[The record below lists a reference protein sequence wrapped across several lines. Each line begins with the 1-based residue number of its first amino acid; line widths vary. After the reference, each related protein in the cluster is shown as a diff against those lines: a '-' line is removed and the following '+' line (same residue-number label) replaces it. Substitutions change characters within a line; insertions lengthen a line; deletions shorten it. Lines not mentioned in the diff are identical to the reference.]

1 MEMHEY
7 LSELTGQIRNKKAKQ
22 EVEREIRTHIE
33 DQAQVYEQMG
43 RTRDEAREEAVR
55 QMGSPVEVGI
65 DMDRIHRPKN
75 NWMVLGMAMLLSLA
89 GLLVQYFCIY
99 RFGTENLYRINQDAF
114 ARQCL
119 YTFLGLGF
127 MSILYFCDYSLF
139 SRYGKLIGGLFLV
152 SIILVCNLGMVQ
164 VINGGHSYMKT
175 VMYLFIPMYGGI
187 LYGYRGTGYSG
198 VIRSLLWL
206 LAAAYTSF
214 AVIGGGIGITLDV
227 MSVCFMMLM
236 YSLFR
241 NWYQVK
247 RKSRPIL
254 GLGALAL
261 AGGCYSYLGMQPY
274 QMARLRAI
282 LSPWAYAREEAF
294 QVVVTRDIMKQLK
307 FLGGLTKGGTPEG
320 TPIHLLPGAQY
331 DYVMLQAA
339 STWGVLAV
347 GILAG
352 LLILFLFLLF
362 HMVKKQ
368 KNQLGQLIGY
378 GCVMILVL
386 ETGWNLMLNLGF
398 VFVSTAGLPFF
409 TYGGYHTVAVYG
421 LLGILLSIYRYQ
433 DLIWERSPK
442 MKAEDNHVLA
452 QLGRYRIRIEKMDL

>member
-1 MEMHEY
+1 
-7 LSELTGQIRNKKAKQ
+7 
-22 EVEREIRTHIE
+22 
-33 DQAQVYEQMG
+33 
-43 RTRDEAREEAVR
+43 
-55 QMGSPVEVGI
+55 
-65 DMDRIHRPKN
+65 
-75 NWMVLGMAMLLSLA
+75 
-89 GLLVQYFCIY
+89 
-99 RFGTENLYRINQDAF
+99 
-114 ARQCL
+114 
-119 YTFLGLGF
+119 
-127 MSILYFCDYSLF
+127 
-139 SRYGKLIGGLFLV
+139 
-152 SIILVCNLGMVQ
+152 
-164 VINGGHSYMKT
+164 MKT

-198 VIRSLLWL
+198 IIRSLLWL

-261 AGGCYSYLGMQPY
+261 AGGYYSYLGMHPY

-378 GCVMILVL
+378 GCVMILAL